1 MKYSEDTLKKR
12 IEYYY
17 NIINNMIDADINLEE
32 CSKAADQIKDYLKFV
47 ESNDLYLL
55 KNYISEV
62 QSPWSIKGITDPIKV
77 ACKNNY
83 LIDIIDTILE
93 ERLEVKRQKSGE

>member
-32 CSKAADQIKDYLKFV
+32 YSKTDQIKEYLKSV

-55 KNYISEV
+55 KNYISEI
-62 QSPWSIKGITDPIKV
+62 QSPWNIKGITDPIKV

-93 ERLEVKRQKSGE
+93 ERLEVIRQQSGV

>member
-12 IEYYY
+12 MEYFY
-17 NIINNMIDADINLEE
+17 NIINSMIDADINFEQRSNNE
-32 CSKAADQIKDYLKFV
+32 QIKDYLKSV

-62 QSPWSIKGITDPIKV
+62 RSPWSIKGITNPIKE
-77 ACKNNY
+77 AIKNNY
-83 LIDIIDTILE
+83 LIDIIDGILE
-93 ERLEVKRQKSGE
+93 ERLEEKRQKSGV

>member
-32 CSKAADQIKDYLKFV
+32 YSKADQIKEYLIFA

-55 KNYISEV
+55 KNYISEI
-62 QSPWSIKGITDPIKV
+62 QSPWNIKGITDPIKV

-83 LIDIIDTILE
+83 LIDIIDIILE
-93 ERLEVKRQKSGE
+93 ERLEAKRQKSGV

>member
-32 CSKAADQIKDYLKFV
+32 YSKADQIKEYLKFV

-55 KNYISEV
+55 KNYISEI
-62 QSPWSIKGITDPIKV
+62 QSPWNIKGITDPIKV

-83 LIDIIDTILE
+83 LIDIIDIILE
-93 ERLEVKRQKSGE
+93 ERLEAKRQKSGV

>member
-32 CSKAADQIKDYLKFV
+32 YSKTDQIKEYLKSV
-47 ESNDLYLL
+47 ESNDLYLI

-83 LIDIIDTILE
+83 LIDIIDIILE
-93 ERLEVKRQKSGE
+93 ERLEAKRQKSGV

>member
-32 CSKAADQIKDYLKFV
+32 YSKADQIKEYLIFV

-55 KNYISEV
+55 KNYISEI
-62 QSPWSIKGITDPIKV
+62 QSPWNIKGIIDPIKV

-83 LIDIIDTILE
+83 LIDIIDIILE
-93 ERLEVKRQKSGE
+93 ERLEAKRQKSGV

>member
-17 NIINNMIDADINLEE
+17 NIINNMIDTDINLEE
-32 CSKAADQIKDYLKFV
+32 YSKADQIKEYLKSV

-55 KNYISEV
+55 KNYISEI
-62 QSPWSIKGITDPIKV
+62 QSPWNIKGITDPIKV

-93 ERLEVKRQKSGE
+93 ERLEVIRQQSGV

>member
-32 CSKAADQIKDYLKFV
+32 YSKADQIKEYLKFV

-55 KNYISEV
+55 KNYISEI
-62 QSPWSIKGITDPIKV
+62 QSPWNIKGITNPIKV

-83 LIDIIDTILE
+83 LIDIIDIILE
-93 ERLEVKRQKSGE
+93 ERLEAKRQKSGV

>member
-32 CSKAADQIKDYLKFV
+32 YSKADQIKEYLKFV
-47 ESNDLYLL
+47 DSNDLYLL
-55 KNYISEV
+55 KNYISEI

-83 LIDIIDTILE
+83 LIDIIDIILE
-93 ERLEVKRQKSGE
+93 ERLEAKRQKSGV